1 MVEGEG
7 EKMRPKEYRIKELL
21 RKKGLDGAIVS
32 SPENF
37 HYVTG
42 FGGHQHTVSRQ
53 PGFTL
58 AVMRADDKVPT
69 HLTTM
74 DFEAATF
81 RIKAAG
87 LNFVVDPYDTWVGL
101 KTWDE
106 IAHGA
111 VVPDKTAM
119 ESSMDKLVQFMKAC
133 DLANKKVGVELDYL
147 PVPYYKSLIEK
158 FPEAEFVDISDL
170 FVYARSVKQPDEI
183 EMFRKL
189 CRIADHGF
197 TEVSKIAKIGVSERE
212 LVQCFREDVIKSGFC
227 APSSWSMFSTGP
239 SSARLTLPGDGV
251 VKDGDVVKFDAG
263 VNAEFDF
270 YTTDTSRAWI
280 IGNGDPALLK
290 LKDRLYEG
298 QRRMIA
304 AAKPGLPIN
313 ELYHTAYDYV
323 KEMFPCYRRGH
334 QGHSISMGP
343 ATAEAPY
350 INASETRPLEAGMIL
365 AMEVPC
371 YIDGVNGFNI
381 EDMVLI
387 TEDGCEV
394 LTPNTPHYL

>member
-1 MVEGEG
+1 
-7 EKMRPKEYRIKELL
+7 MRPKEYRIKELL
-21 RKKGLDGAIVS
+21 REKGLDGAIVS

-133 DLANKKVGVELDYL
+133 DLANKKVGIELDYL
-147 PVPYYKSLIEK
+147 PVPYYKSLTEK
-158 FPEAEFVDISDL
+158 FPEAEFVNISDL

-350 INASETRPLEAGMIL
+350 INASEARPLEAGMIL

>member
-1 MVEGEG
+1 
-7 EKMRPKEYRIKELL
+7 
-21 RKKGLDGAIVS
+21 
-32 SPENF
+32 
-37 HYVTG
+37 
-42 FGGHQHTVSRQ
+42 
-53 PGFTL
+53 
-58 AVMRADDKVPT
+58 
-69 HLTTM
+69 
-74 DFEAATF
+74 
-81 RIKAAG
+81 
-87 LNFVVDPYDTWVGL
+87 
-101 KTWDE
+101 
-106 IAHGA
+106 
-111 VVPDKTAM
+111 
-119 ESSMDKLVQFMKAC
+119 
-133 DLANKKVGVELDYL
+133 
-147 PVPYYKSLIEK
+147 
-158 FPEAEFVDISDL
+158 
-170 FVYARSVKQPDEI
+170 
-183 EMFRKL
+183 
-189 CRIADHGF
+189 
-197 TEVSKIAKIGVSERE
+197 
-212 LVQCFREDVIKSGFC
+212 
-227 APSSWSMFSTGP
+227 MFSTGP

-323 KEMFPCYRRGH
+323 KEMFLAIGEVIRDTPSVWDRR
-334 QGHSISMGP
+334 QLRRLTSMLP
-343 ATAEAPY
+343 RQ
-350 INASETRPLEAGMIL
+350 RPLEAGMIL

>member
-1 MVEGEG
+1 
-7 EKMRPKEYRIKELL
+7 MRPKEYRIKELL
-21 RKKGLDGAIVS
+21 REKGLDGAIVS

-58 AVMRADDKVPT
+58 AVMRADDKEPT

-133 DLANKKVGVELDYL
+133 DLANKKVGIELDYI
-147 PVPYYKSLIEK
+147 PVPYYKSLTEK

>member
-1 MVEGEG
+1 
-7 EKMRPKEYRIKELL
+7 MRPKEYRIKELL
-21 RKKGLDGAIVS
+21 CEKGLDGAIVS

-133 DLANKKVGVELDYL
+133 DLANKKVGIELDYL
-147 PVPYYKSLIEK
+147 PVPYYKSLTEK
-158 FPEAEFVDISDL
+158 FPEAEFVNISDL

>member
-1 MVEGEG
+1 MN
-7 EKMRPKEYRIKELL
+7 LL
-21 RKKGLDGAIVS
+21 
-32 SPENF
+32 
-37 HYVTG
+37 
-42 FGGHQHTVSRQ
+42 
-53 PGFTL
+53 
-58 AVMRADDKVPT
+58 
-69 HLTTM
+69 
-74 DFEAATF
+74 
-81 RIKAAG
+81 
-87 LNFVVDPYDTWVGL
+87 GL

-133 DLANKKVGVELDYL
+133 DLANKKVGIELDYL
-147 PVPYYKSLIEK
+147 PVPYYKSLTEK
-158 FPEAEFVDISDL
+158 FPEAEFVNISDL

>member
-1 MVEGEG
+1 
-7 EKMRPKEYRIKELL
+7 MRPKEYRIKELL
-21 RKKGLDGAIVS
+21 CEKGLDGAIVS

-133 DLANKKVGVELDYL
+133 DLVNKKVGVELDYL
-147 PVPYYKSLIEK
+147 PVPYYKSLTEK

>member
-1 MVEGEG
+1 
-7 EKMRPKEYRIKELL
+7 MRPKEYRIKELL
-21 RKKGLDGAIVS
+21 REKGLDGAIVS

-74 DFEAATF
+74 DFEAPTF

-133 DLANKKVGVELDYL
+133 DLANKKVGIELDYL
-147 PVPYYKSLIEK
+147 PVPYYKGLTEK
-158 FPEAEFVDISDL
+158 FPEAEFVNISDL

>member
-1 MVEGEG
+1 
-7 EKMRPKEYRIKELL
+7 MRPKEYRIKELL

-147 PVPYYKSLIEK
+147 PVPYYKSLTEK

-212 LVQCFREDVIKSGFC
+212 LSQCFREDVIKSGFC
-227 APSSWSMFSTGP
+227 VPSAWSMFSTGP
-239 SSARLTLPGDGV
+239 SGARLTLPGDGV

-280 IGNGDPALLK
+280 IGNGDPVLLK

>member
-1 MVEGEG
+1 
-7 EKMRPKEYRIKELL
+7 MRPKEYRIKELL
-21 RKKGLDGAIVS
+21 CEKGLDGAIVS

-147 PVPYYKSLIEK
+147 PVPYYKSLTEK

-350 INASETRPLEAGMIL
+350 INASETRPPEAGMIL

>member
-1 MVEGEG
+1 
-7 EKMRPKEYRIKELL
+7 MRPKEYRIKELL
-21 RKKGLDGAIVS
+21 REKGLDGAIVS

-147 PVPYYKSLIEK
+147 PVPYYQSLTEK

>member
-1 MVEGEG
+1 
-7 EKMRPKEYRIKELL
+7 MRPKEYRIKELL
-21 RKKGLDGAIVS
+21 REKGLDGAIVS

-111 VVPDKTAM
+111 VAPDKTAM

-133 DLANKKVGVELDYL
+133 DLANKKVGIELDYL
-147 PVPYYKSLIEK
+147 PVPYYKSLTEK
-158 FPEAEFVDISDL
+158 FPEAEFVNISDL

>member
-1 MVEGEG
+1 
-7 EKMRPKEYRIKELL
+7 MRPKEYRIKELL
-21 RKKGLDGAIVS
+21 REKGLDGAIVS

-133 DLANKKVGVELDYL
+133 DLVNKKVGVELDYL
-147 PVPYYKSLIEK
+147 PVPYYKSLTEK

-183 EMFRKL
+183 EMFRNL

>member
-1 MVEGEG
+1 
-7 EKMRPKEYRIKELL
+7 MRPKEYRIKELL

-53 PGFTL
+53 PGFPL

-133 DLANKKVGVELDYL
+133 DLANKKVGIELDYL
-147 PVPYYKSLIEK
+147 PVPYYKSLTEK

>member
-1 MVEGEG
+1 
-7 EKMRPKEYRIKELL
+7 MRPKEYRIKELL
-21 RKKGLDGAIVS
+21 REKGLDGAIVS

-133 DLANKKVGVELDYL
+133 DLANKKVGIELDYL
-147 PVPYYKSLIEK
+147 PVPYYKSLTEK
-158 FPEAEFVDISDL
+158 FPEAEFVNISDL

-227 APSSWSMFSTGP
+227 APSSWSMSSTGP

>member
-1 MVEGEG
+1 
-7 EKMRPKEYRIKELL
+7 MRPKEYRIKELL

-147 PVPYYKSLIEK
+147 PVPYYKSLTEK

-343 ATAEAPY
+343 ATAETPY

>member
-1 MVEGEG
+1 
-7 EKMRPKEYRIKELL
+7 MRPKEYRIKELL
-21 RKKGLDGAIVS
+21 CEKGLDGAIVS

-133 DLANKKVGVELDYL
+133 DLANKKVGIELDYL

>member
-1 MVEGEG
+1 
-7 EKMRPKEYRIKELL
+7 MRPKEYRIKELL
-21 RKKGLDGAIVS
+21 CEKGLDGAIVS

-133 DLANKKVGVELDYL
+133 DLANKKVGIELDYL
-147 PVPYYKSLIEK
+147 PVPYYKSLTEK

-280 IGNGDPALLK
+280 IGNDDPALLK

>member
-1 MVEGEG
+1 
-7 EKMRPKEYRIKELL
+7 MRPKEYRIKELL
-21 RKKGLDGAIVS
+21 CEKGLDGAIVS

-133 DLANKKVGVELDYL
+133 DLANKKVGIELDYL
-147 PVPYYKSLIEK
+147 PVPYYKSLTEK

-183 EMFRKL
+183 EMFRNL

-227 APSSWSMFSTGP
+227 APSAWSMFSTGP

-280 IGNGDPALLK
+280 IGNGDPVLLK

-343 ATAEAPY
+343 ATAETPY

>member
-1 MVEGEG
+1 
-7 EKMRPKEYRIKELL
+7 MRPKEYRIKELL
-21 RKKGLDGAIVS
+21 REKGLDGAIVS

-101 KTWDE
+101 KIWDE

-147 PVPYYKSLIEK
+147 PVPYYKSLTEK

>member
-1 MVEGEG
+1 
-7 EKMRPKEYRIKELL
+7 MRPKEYRIKELL
-21 RKKGLDGAIVS
+21 REKGLDGAIVS

-133 DLANKKVGVELDYL
+133 DLANKKVGIELDYL
-147 PVPYYKSLIEK
+147 PVPYYKSLTEK

-227 APSSWSMFSTGP
+227 APSSWSMSSTGP

>member
-1 MVEGEG
+1 
-7 EKMRPKEYRIKELL
+7 MRPKEYRIKELL
-21 RKKGLDGAIVS
+21 REKGLDGAIVS

-133 DLANKKVGVELDYL
+133 DLANKKVGIELDYL
-147 PVPYYKSLIEK
+147 PVPYYKSLTEK
-158 FPEAEFVDISDL
+158 FPEAEFVNISDL

-270 YTTDTSRAWI
+270 YITDTSRAWI